1 MSEGSQLHRPHPL
14 SQFRSNRRNKRD
26 DEPISDNKNLQAAF
40 DQLTRRQSS
49 SPATPRMSESSDA
62 GSFMTASTSL
72 HSPTTSN
79 NNSNTSFTQRRMERG
94 GNVPSSFSS
103 FDWERPTK
111 SGLSSS
117 AGSSEYDS
125 SAYYGLS
132 PFVTSSF
139 IDIPVLERSGN
150 SNNNRY
156 RSLSQRYQRERY
168 KGGGGGGS
176 TPGES
181 DDPLSPDH
189 RTLSSSITT
198 RSTMSGKKGREDS
211 DIELSDD
218 EGKRGSGVGEGGSDM
233 LFQMEDGHSG
243 SNKSHR
249 FDLMDP
255 HSYDH
260 EQQDDDEEYDDDDDT
275 KTERAPSN
283 NNSRRGTAT
292 FGIGSRCLYDLIST
306 PQQPF
311 EHDEEDEEDEDTPP
325 VRPEFARIKNMLTNY
340 RPIPKQHDE
349 KENQQRRQQQQQR
362 AQVGKLQHPAPRRHL
377 LQTSVFQVVNSNT
390 VKDRYLFLFNDLLLI
405 CKPIM
410 DENIIDNASVLKGS
424 NTKDGSN
431 GGGKYRFRHNEN
443 SLFQVKNIVEL
454 SKVTLYL
461 PRDEQQ
467 HQQSSNHRPSMMMD
481 RDGRMSMQALPPPR
495 KMHPVLATAL
505 HKFEADPA
513 DGIAYL
519 VEKQVLANE
528 PLSIANFLFKTPD
541 LSRRQLG
548 NYVSEPENSDIYDA
562 FLDCFRMVALRLDEA
577 LRILLMTLRLPSNWD
592 ALEYTIER
600 FAKKW
605 HDANQNVVK
614 FHEDMVVK
622 VVVAMLFLNAEF
634 WYDADRSKDV
644 FWHAREHKERRDRQ
658 RLLTR
663 RASMIDRKDERGS
676 VAIEPLHYISALR
689 AKEGSTKPSLDE
701 FLDRWRYYDQYTLV
715 PVEFLRD
722 MYQSIAS
729 ERLETGW
736 DNGNNTAEDEENED
750 ESIAPAQDTI
760 ITVTPQRFPTS
771 LIKGVPSIPISI
783 TIPAPDPGL
792 QIKLRGQDLVCEPSV
807 LDFTDSCVQTFTIT
821 GHTLGR
827 TSLMFIKSG
836 YHASR
841 YVSPSLPRTKS
852 IVVERPFMR
861 YTFQI
866 GFSHADPRAI
876 AAAAAGLK
884 SPVGSPPPSQ
894 LTVSTA
900 TAAATTPTANT
911 TTTPA
916 PPPATTS
923 TATTTTTGTAAATGT
938 SADDDP
944 PMVKRKYTFSVESDQ
959 ERKEWLRHLKDVC
972 GHVYV
977 GGGTTS
983 TGQHVKRLSSEERV
997 ALQVLKEVLLADEFK
1012 KGTAN
1017 VTALS
1022 KVWGRSSMIDVGSQT
1037 NSPAKEIKDGD
1048 HLWVMQSPV
1057 KEDLVFLE
1065 GNTTTNNNNTSSA
1078 NSTNNADKKNDDA
1091 ASTKAADRSS
1101 IVTTATTAT
1110 TTTKSAANVVTKRGH
1125 EIIKLV
1131 VQNSMVPLMLGFLR
1145 KQIPKE

>member
-26 DEPISDNKNLQAAF
+26 EEPISDNKNLQAAF

-49 SPATPRMSESSDA
+49 SSTTPRISESSDA
-62 GSFMTASTSL
+62 GSFLTASTSL
-72 HSPTTSN
+72 HSPTSSN

-94 GNVPSSFSS
+94 GNVPCSFSS
-103 FDWERPTK
+103 FEWERPTK

-139 IDIPVLERSGN
+139 IDVPVLERSGN
-150 SNNNRY
+150 NNNRY
-156 RSLSQRYQRERY
+156 RSLSQRYQRERN
-168 KGGGGGGS
+168 KGGGS

-218 EGKRGSGVGEGGSDM
+218 EGKRGSGVGEGGGSDM
-233 LFQMEDGHSG
+233 LFQMEDGHS
-243 SNKSHR
+243 SKSHH

-255 HSYDH
+255 HSYEEDDY
-260 EQQDDDEEYDDDDDT
+260 DDDDDDDDT
-275 KTERAPSN
+275 KTERAPSS

-292 FGIGSRCLYDLIST
+292 FGPGSRCLYDLIST
-306 PQQPF
+306 PSQPI
-311 EHDEEDEEDEDTPP
+311 EHDDEDEEDEDDDIPP
-325 VRPEFARIKNMLTNY
+325 VRPEFARIKHMLTSY

-349 KENQQRRQQQQQR
+349 KENQQQRQHQHQQQQR

-377 LQTSVFQVVNSNT
+377 LQTPVFQVVNSNT

-431 GGGKYRFRHNEN
+431 GSGKYRFRHNEN

-481 RDGRMSMQALPPPR
+481 RDGRMSMQTLPPPR

-505 HKFEADPA
+505 HKFEEDPT

-634 WYDADRSKDV
+634 WYDADRNKDV

-676 VAIEPLHYISALR
+676 VAIEPLHYISARR
-689 AKEGSTKPSLDE
+689 AKEGSTKPSLEE

-736 DNGNNTAEDEENED
+736 DNGNNTTEDDED

-760 ITVTPQRFPTS
+760 ITVTPHRFPTS

-836 YHASR
+836 FHASR

-884 SPVGSPPPSQ
+884 SPVGSPPPPPSQ

-900 TAAATTPTANT
+900 SAAATTPTANT
-911 TTTPA
+911 TTTSSA
-916 PPPATTS
+916 PPPPPTTTS
-923 TATTTTTGTAAATGT
+923 ATATG
-938 SADDDP
+938 DDEP

-972 GHVYV
+972 GHVYI

-1022 KVWGRSSMIDVGSQT
+1022 KVWGRSSMIDVTSQT
-1037 NSPAKEIKDGD
+1037 NSPAKEVKDGD

-1065 GNTTTNNNNTSSA
+1065 GNTNNNTVSA
-1078 NSTNNADKKNDDA
+1078 NNNADKKNDDA
-1091 ASTKAADRSS
+1091 ASTKTADRSS
-1101 IVTTATTAT
+1101 IVTT
-1110 TTTKSAANVVTKRGH
+1110 TKSTANVVTKRGH

-1145 KQIPKE
+1145 KQIPKD